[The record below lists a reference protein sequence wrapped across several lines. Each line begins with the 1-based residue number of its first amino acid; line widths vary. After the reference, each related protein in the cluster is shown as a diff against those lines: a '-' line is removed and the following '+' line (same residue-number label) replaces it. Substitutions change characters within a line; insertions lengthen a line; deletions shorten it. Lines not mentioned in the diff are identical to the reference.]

1 MNLPIKVL
9 NSNALS
15 YETKVKHQILSKKYF
30 KYQKKLISAG
40 KEMFSPQIFDQ
51 ETSININKKE
61 EIIKWY

>member
-15 YETKVKHQILSKKYF
+15 YETKIKYQILSKKYY
-30 KYQKKLISAG
+30 KYQKKLISAS
-40 KEMFSPQIFDQ
+40 KEVFSSPIFDQ

-61 EIIKWY
+61 DIIKW

>member
-15 YETKVKHQILSKKYF
+15 YETKIKYQILSKKYY
-30 KYQKKLISAG
+30 KYQKNLISAS
-40 KEMFSPQIFDQ
+40 KEVFSSPIFDQ

-61 EIIKWY
+61 DIIKW